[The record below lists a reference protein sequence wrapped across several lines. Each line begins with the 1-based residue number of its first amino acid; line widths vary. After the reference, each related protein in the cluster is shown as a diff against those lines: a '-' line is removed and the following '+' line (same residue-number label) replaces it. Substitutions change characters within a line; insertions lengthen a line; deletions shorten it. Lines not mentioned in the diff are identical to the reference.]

1 MSDVKADS
9 NDGAVASLDVVSAG
23 GDDGGSAG
31 GGVVGSGAG
40 GDVVSV
46 AGGDVVSGVDGD
58 VVSSARRDV
67 ISGINGNVVSAV
79 GGDVVSVVGGDV
91 VSGVDGDVVSPD
103 GCSASALAGT
113 PITAIAS
120 IAASI
125 NFFTSP
131 PFREVLYVTGTFS
144 CPSRS
149 RILQKDDLI

>member
-9 NDGAVASLDVVSAG
+9 NDGAAASLDVVSAG

-40 GDVVSV
+40 GDVVS
-46 AGGDVVSGVDGD
+46 GVDGD
-58 VVSSARRDV
+58 GVSSARRDV
-67 ISGINGNVVSAV
+67 ISGINGNVLSPV

-103 GCSASALAGT
+103 GCSASAMAGT

-131 PFREVLYVTGTFS
+131 PFHEVSDVTGTFS
-144 CPSRS
+144 CPTRS
-149 RILQKDDLI
+149 RILRKDDLI